1 VVECKEIRELLSAYI
16 DGEVTSEEKGQ
27 VERHLQSCPECRE
40 TYGQY
45 VDIGTVLKSLPFWEP
60 DSSLKE
66 KVKEKIKPQK
76 GFIKRVIWTEWLAAA
91 VVVVLIFTLGVA
103 VSAGL
108 SGVSLFPVKSEE
120 QVAVSKDFTGAV
132 ASGAGD
138 EQGAPEVVEK
148 RPAMYVPTKAGQ
160 LPGSRDMETS
170 AAAGERK
177 IIKTASGKL
186 TVKTLEDF
194 DRWLNLELK
203 NVSGYIKYSRE
214 EKESRDVTLM
224 IPADK
229 LSSFVDALKK
239 QGELKNYS
247 ENAEDVTKAYRDM
260 EIRVKNLESEIKAVR
275 SLLAKAQ
282 KIEEIMAVRAEL
294 NRLTEELEIT
304 KASLEDLKQ
313 NVSYST
319 LNLTVIKEKEAQIG
333 EDSIFKNLGKK
344 IKEQF
349 IKAFNNFFTVLI
361 KIFFLCIYLLPYL
374 ILILIILFLVLRFKK
389 KKSV

>member
-1 VVECKEIRELLSAYI
+1 VECKEIRELLSAYI
-16 DGEVTSEEKGQ
+16 DGEVTDKEKGQ
-27 VERHLQSCPECRE
+27 VERHLQSCAECRE
-40 TYGQY
+40 AYEQY
-45 VDIGTVLKSLPFWEP
+45 IDMGAVLKTLPFLEP
-60 DSSLKE
+60 DTSLKE

-91 VVVVLIFTLGVA
+91 VTVVLIFTLGVA

-108 SGVSLFPVKSEE
+108 SGVSLFSVKSEE
-120 QVAVSKDFTGAV
+120 QRAVSKDFTGAV
-132 ASGAGD
+132 ANGAGG

-148 RPAMYVPTKAGQ
+148 RPAVYVPTNAGQ

-214 EKESRDVTLM
+214 EKESRYVTLM

-229 LSSFVDALKK
+229 LNSFVDSLKK
-239 QGELKNYS
+239 QGELENYS

-260 EIRVKNLESEIKAVR
+260 EIRIKNLESEIVAVR

-304 KASLEDLKQ
+304 KASFDDLKQ

-319 LNLTVIKEKEAQIG
+319 FNLTVVKEKEAQIG

-344 IKEQF
+344 VKEQF
-349 IKAFNNFFTVLI
+349 VKAFNNFFTVLI
-361 KIFFLCIYLLPYL
+361 KLFFLIIYLLPY
-374 ILILIILFLVLRFKK
+374 IILLLIVVPLGYYLIKK
-389 KKSV
+389 KQNK